1 MINVIQNG
9 EIYEITFPYDAS
21 IVEIIK
27 QIPGRRW
34 NPDAKMWTIP
44 KERLGFL
51 INEFKG
57 TVYEPIV
64 KIRSDEDINQN
75 EDLSTTTAIPNID
88 ISNVSFYV
96 KGGSKPYEHQLDF
109 MKWAIYRQNQGNMH
123 GFILADEMG
132 CISGDAIVHV
142 NFRKAYQKMTLREL
156 YRHWISHPQY
166 HDGESYKVRCLRD
179 NVFRLN
185 AVEDILFSGE
195 QDVYLLELSNGY
207 SVEATHDHEI
217 LTTSGYV
224 KLSDLKVGD
233 NVVTNG
239 VHRCKNCGSSENI
252 ISYNYSKF
260 KGYCKRCMYKLRYNP
275 KHTEYIELK
284 DNDGYILCRGSAI
297 PDWHGFTWQRYI
309 YKHRLIM
316 ENHIGRRLQK
326 DEVVHHKNGIRDD
339 NRLENLELTNIH
351 DHHRIQ
357 HDETYKLYSKD
368 YVSKWGNEV
377 VVEPRTEE
385 VVSISY
391 VGKKDTY
398 DIKMKAPY
406 HNFIANGIV
415 VHNCGKSVES
425 TNLAIYNRS
434 RYTFKHCL
442 IICCINSSKYH
453 WQDDISQHTDGEY
466 EPYILGS
473 RLRRN
478 GTVRGDTGSKEKYED
493 LLSMRMYNEV
503 VADPLPYFL
512 IVNVEALRYKV
523 GRKYVLSERIVELIN
538 SGEINMIILDEVHKN
553 IAPTSQ
559 QGKQILAIKKATGDN
574 GMWIPMTGTPI
585 TKEPIDVYTPLKLCN
600 GHDFNSYYKW
610 CQQFCIYGG
619 FGGYEVIGY
628 KNIPYL
634 KNMLEVNMIRRT
646 KDEVLDL
653 PPKIRYTEFVE
664 NTEYQRKLYEKVIA
678 DLKSQEDDIKMS
690 LNPMA
695 RFLRLRQVNGS
706 PELVDT
712 NLSIDDPSYLKKNA
726 KLQRLM
732 ELLAD
737 IHERGEK
744 VVVFSNWVEPL
755 RTLYK
760 FVTQKYKTCVFTGT
774 MSTEDREKHKK
785 TFQNNP
791 AYTILLGT
799 IGAAGTT
806 QTFTAARNVIF
817 FDDPWNPSDKAQA
830 EDRIYRIGTTQS
842 VNIFTLVSKDTVDDK
857 VEQILYR
864 KTGVAKYI
872 VDGKLDLRN
881 NPELFDYLLGDKS

>member
-9 EIYEITFPYDAS
+9 EIYEITFPYDAN

-27 QIPGRRW
+27 LIPGRRW

-75 EDLSTTTAIPNID
+75 EALSTTTAIPNID
-88 ISNVSFYV
+88 ISNVPFYV
-96 KGGSKPYEHQLDF
+96 KGGSKPYKHQLDF

-123 GFILADEMG
+123 GFILSDEMG
-132 CISGDAIVHV
+132 
-142 NFRKAYQKMTLREL
+142 L
-156 YRHWISHPQY
+156 
-166 HDGESYKVRCLRD
+166 
-179 NVFRLN
+179 
-185 AVEDILFSGE
+185 
-195 QDVYLLELSNGY
+195 
-207 SVEATHDHEI
+207 
-217 LTTSGYV
+217 
-224 KLSDLKVGD
+224 
-233 NVVTNG
+233 
-239 VHRCKNCGSSENI
+239 
-252 ISYNYSKF
+252 
-260 KGYCKRCMYKLRYNP
+260 
-275 KHTEYIELK
+275 
-284 DNDGYILCRGSAI
+284 
-297 PDWHGFTWQRYI
+297 
-309 YKHRLIM
+309 
-316 ENHIGRRLQK
+316 
-326 DEVVHHKNGIRDD
+326 
-339 NRLENLELTNIH
+339 
-351 DHHRIQ
+351 
-357 HDETYKLYSKD
+357 
-368 YVSKWGNEV
+368 
-377 VVEPRTEE
+377 
-385 VVSISY
+385 
-391 VGKKDTY
+391 
-398 DIKMKAPY
+398 
-406 HNFIANGIV
+406 
-415 VHNCGKSVES
+415 GKSVES

-434 RYTFKHCL
+434 RYAFKHCL

-523 GRKYVLSERIVELIN
+523 GRKYVLSERIIELIN

-646 KDEVLDL
+646 KEEVLDL

-678 DLKSQEDDIKMS
+678 DLRSQEDDIKMS

-791 AYTILLGT
+791 AYTVLLGT

-817 FDDPWNPSDKAQA
+817 FDDPWNPSDKEQA
-830 EDRIYRIGTTQS
+830 EDRSYRIGTTQS